1 MRVLSIGLGIFI
13 LTSSVWAGTFVETFD
28 DNGNL
33 EKWQELTILGFD
45 SPGLW
50 NIVDGELQYI
60 LDFDDGGFRSLLTT
74 GDETWQ
80 DYSIEFD
87 VKPLIKHG
95 DGNIAIAAR
104 ISQTWGVVCTIGDR
118 PFPEPESMARC
129 YGGNLQGLAFLT
141 FAKEPH
147 PLLKRR
153 WHHLKLSVKG
163 NFLTF
168 WINEKQVLGP
178 IILEAKIFENGI
190 EFPDYPNGK
199 IGLGVTN
206 YSVLFDNIT
215 ITGDDIPEK
224 GELSVTPRAK
234 LATTWG
240 HLKKL

>member
-1 MRVLSIGLGIFI
+1 MKTLSIGLGIFI
-13 LTSSVWAGTFVETFD
+13 LTSSAWAGTFVETFD
-28 DNGNL
+28 DNGDL

-50 NIVDGELQYI
+50 NIADGELQYI
-60 LDFDDGGFRSLLTT
+60 LDFDDGGFRSFLTT
-74 GDETWQ
+74 GDEMWQ

-87 VKPLIKHG
+87 VKPLIKRG
-95 DGNIAIAAR
+95 EGNIAIAAR
-104 ISQTWGVVCTIGDR
+104 ISQTWGVVCTIGDL
-118 PFPEPESMARC
+118 PFPEPGSMARC

-153 WHHLKLSVKG
+153 WYHLKLSVKG
-163 NFLTF
+163 NLLTF
-168 WINEKQVLGP
+168 WINDKQVLGP
-178 IILEAKIFENGI
+178 VILEAKIFDGL
-190 EFPDYPNGK
+190 EFPNHPNGK
-199 IGLGVTN
+199 VGLGVTN

-240 HLKKL
+240 HLKQL